1 MRELIT
7 GIVLAGGRSSRMGY
21 ADKSFT
27 LYQGAPLIEHAMD
40 SFRNAVA
47 HTVVVTHEQ
56 PGAYQ
61 ILNAEIIS
69 DSLYPGMGPLAGL
82 VSAAQVVST
91 PWVSIIAC
99 DMPLLP
105 PDWVVSLYKHA
116 LSAGARAAYAK
127 QANSNFAAICA
138 VARADTLQSADPL
151 LQEGKR
157 NWAAWLDS
165 INAAPWS
172 GVSNRQ
178 LTNINTLSEL
188 S

>member
-1 MRELIT
+1 
-7 GIVLAGGRSSRMGY
+7 
-21 ADKSFT
+21 
-27 LYQGAPLIEHAMD
+27 
-40 SFRNAVA
+40 
-47 HTVVVTHEQ
+47 
-56 PGAYQ
+56 
-61 ILNAEIIS
+61 
-69 DSLYPGMGPLAGL
+69 MGPLAGL
-82 VSAAQVVST
+82 VSAARVVST

-127 QANSNFAAICA
+127 QANPNFAAICA
-138 VARADTLQSADPL
+138 VARADTLRSADTL
-151 LQEGKR
+151 LQAGKR

-165 INAAPWS
+165 INAVPWS
-172 GVSNRQ
+172 GFSNRQ